1 MNKIKTLRIKNNLT
15 QKEIA
20 EVLGTSGSN
29 YSRYESGEWNFT
41 IKHLKALAKFYDV
54 SVSYLVDDENDDI
67 LISKEDLE
75 ILIKAKNVIS
85 KLEKAYLKRNKNE

>member
-29 YSRYESGEWNFT
+29 YSRYESGQWNFT
-41 IKHLKALAKFYDV
+41 IKHLKGLAKFYNV

-75 ILIKAKNVIS
+75 ILIKAKKCNIKTWKS
-85 KLEKAYLKRNKNE
+85 LFKEK